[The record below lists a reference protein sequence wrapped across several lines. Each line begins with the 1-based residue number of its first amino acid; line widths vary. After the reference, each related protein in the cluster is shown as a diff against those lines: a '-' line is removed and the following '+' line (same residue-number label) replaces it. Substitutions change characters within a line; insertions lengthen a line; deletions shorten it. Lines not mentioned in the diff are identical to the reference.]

1 MDTTC
6 DEANLKI
13 AATTG
18 FFDMLP
24 LTAGGPLER
33 VEYKQCEFSR
43 RFCEPGGNFNF
54 FELYYCALSNVGNEK
69 NMNTIRNVIFIPLA
83 FFFLFI
89 FFYLLSDTA
98 DEFLSPALE
107 RITEMTGM
115 SESLAGVTLLA
126 FGNGAPDIFAS
137 ISSASSSTRPTTPE
151 TSVIGDNSAAAS
163 ALIGSAFFVTAV
175 VQALVLRAGK
185 PDQRVKVTPTF
196 FVRDLVS
203 VFIALLYL
211 LVHILFVGFINLFSA
226 IGFLVL
232 YSIFVVVVVITN
244 KREASKNGEKEE
256 YKDAIDFIKN
266 ASVRGEGKGALPG
279 LQRQEVMTA
288 KKFGKINKTLWESS
302 DQSAFEQSR
311 DQSQT
316 DGGDESHLKA
326 LVEEDA
332 EHQGSIVAKDK
343 GSVFVKH
350 RKGTEV
356 SESHHQDIL
365 DQRRFLSQKIQL
377 QADIGASSAAPS
389 SQLYI
394 ANRLQT
400 IFRQ

>member
-1 MDTTC
+1 
-6 DEANLKI
+6 
-13 AATTG
+13 
-18 FFDMLP
+18 
-24 LTAGGPLER
+24 
-33 VEYKQCEFSR
+33 
-43 RFCEPGGNFNF
+43 
-54 FELYYCALSNVGNEK
+54 
-69 NMNTIRNVIFIPLA
+69 MNTIRNVIFIPLA

-137 ISSASSSTRPTTPE
+137 ISSASSSTRPTTE
-151 TSVIGDNSAAAS
+151 LTNIIGDNSAAAS

-211 LVHILFVGFINLFSA
+211 LIHILFVGFINLFSA

-244 KREASKNGEKEE
+244 KREASRNGEKEE

-279 LQRQEVMTA
+279 LQR
-288 KKFGKINKTLWESS
+288 
-302 DQSAFEQSR
+302 
-311 DQSQT
+311 
-316 DGGDESHLKA
+316 
-326 LVEEDA
+326 
-332 EHQGSIVAKDK
+332 
-343 GSVFVKH
+343 
-350 RKGTEV
+350 
-356 SESHHQDIL
+356 
-365 DQRRFLSQKIQL
+365 
-377 QADIGASSAAPS
+377 
-389 SQLYI
+389 
-394 ANRLQT
+394 
-400 IFRQ
+400 